1 MNKKIAAEAAK
12 LIPNYTTNERRI
24 SMHVHPIMQSAL
36 NSIAPQKYKVR
47 CQYKILN
54 QNIVVL
60 AVSEYGAIQNAKAE
74 FARLN
79 PPVKRN
85 EVRVLGV
92 DAV

>member
-1 MNKKIAAEAAK
+1 
-12 LIPNYTTNERRI
+12 
-24 SMHVHPIMQSAL
+24 MHVHPVMQSAL

-60 AVSEYGAIQNAKAE
+60 AVSEWGAIQTAKAE

-79 PPVKRN
+79 PPTKRN
-85 EVRVLGV
+85 DVKVLECV
-92 DAV
+92 AV